1 MKSLNTIQVLSKIGK
16 ILSKIM
22 FVCSIIGFCGCLIGI
37 ISLKLGADLLK
48 MYGESLND
56 ILQRESELTESTLYA
71 TMIVGMILL
80 AGEAVVAKFSEHY
93 FKRELEDGTPFNL
106 AGAKEMFILGIL
118 IICIPLG
125 TQFIAEIIY
134 AILRELLSDVQSL
147 ELGGYA
153 SVGIGSMFILTSLI
167 CRYGAEVIDN
177 KEVKDTDKEITE

>member
-16 ILSKIM
+16 VLSKIM
-22 FVCSIIGFCGCLIGI
+22 FICSIIGFCGCLIGI
-37 ISLKLGADLLK
+37 ISLKLGANLLEI
-48 MYGESLND
+48 YGENLND
-56 ILQRESELTESTLYA
+56 ILQRESDLTENTLYG

-125 TQFIAEIIY
+125 TQFIAEIFY
-134 AILRELLSDVQSL
+134 AVLREFLTDVQPIK
-147 ELGGYA
+147 LGGYA

-167 CRYGAEVIDN
+167 CRYGAEVIES
-177 KEVKDTDKEITE
+177 KEVKDTEEEIVE